1 MIPSELEKQVLQKFH
16 ARKVFTVDQLKSLLH
31 CSVPTVRNHLKSWGT
46 LGSYNHNGRFYTLAD
61 IPQFDEHGLWGYK
74 DIRFSR
80 FGTLKE
86 TVIQLV
92 GNSPQGL
99 SSAELGEL
107 LGLDPRSFMNH
118 YKDLPALQREK
129 FQGRYIYLSADGQVG
144 SAQRALRKEA
154 LEQQSLQQ
162 ISDHDALWV
171 FADFIRHPQA
181 PLETR
186 VARLGR
192 QGVSVKAN
200 EITALLQLHGL
211 SEKKTAQPGF

>member
-16 ARKVFTVDQLKSLLH
+16 TRKVFTVDQLKSLLN
-31 CSVPTVRNHLKSWGT
+31 CSVPTVRNRLNTWGT
-46 LGSYNHNGRFYTLAD
+46 LTSYNHNGRFYTLAG

-86 TVIQLV
+86 TVIQLIE
-92 GNSPQGL
+92 NSPQGL
-99 SSAELGEL
+99 SSAELGDL
-107 LGLDPRSFMNH
+107 LCLDPRSFMNH

-129 FQGRYIYLSADGQVG
+129 FQGRYIYLSSDEQVG
-144 SAQRALRKEA
+144 SAQRALREEA

-162 ISDHDALWV
+162 MSDHDALWV
-171 FADFIRHPQA
+171 FADFIRHPQS

-186 VARLGR
+186 VARLER
-192 QGVSVKAN
+192 QGISVKAHA
-200 EITALLQLHGL
+200 ITALLQLHGL